1 MNIPAARDKEIEIG
15 TIRGSKL
22 ESSIVNS
29 MRRYFQSDPGRP
41 RQDLESAI
49 MGSMERYFEG
59 PSHSGIFH
67 LLTSVKQ
74 RSRSSNG
81 EVPQ

>member
-1 MNIPAARDKEIEIG
+1 MNILAAKDTEIETG
-15 TIRGSKL
+15 TIRDSKL

-29 MRRYFQSDPGRP
+29 MRRYFRSDSGKP

-49 MGSMERYFEG
+49 MDSMTRYFEG
-59 PSHSGIFH
+59 PSHQAFIH

-74 RSRSSNG
+74 RSRSSNE
-81 EVPQ
+81 EVPE

>member
-1 MNIPAARDKEIEIG
+1 M
-15 TIRGSKL
+15 

-29 MRRYFQSDPGRP
+29 MRRYFQSDSGKP

-49 MGSMERYFEG
+49 MDSMTRYFEG
-59 PSHSGIFH
+59 PRHQGFNH